1 MASIYQCELNLK
13 SYFHEGEED
22 EKQGMTFLQCMHVP
36 ASLSGTHTAA
46 CSSTAFFPDLRNRSY
61 KQGIFWVKSTFTRLN
76 RCHRVVWHY
85 GAKNHLDALVDVSH
99 PLLLLCCSCSKH
111 CKGLAPA
118 NSIFWI
124 KAATA
129 KHKDPILKMLP
140 NT

>member
-13 SYFHEGEED
+13 RNFMREKKTKNNGPFCSACMCLPRCRAPTQLRARPQPSFQTCVTDPTKGNISGEVHIH
-22 EKQGMTFLQCMHVP
+22 KVNQMTQSGMALW
-36 ASLSGTHTAA
+36 S
-46 CSSTAFFPDLRNRSY
+46 
-61 KQGIFWVKSTFTRLN
+61 
-76 RCHRVVWHY
+76 
-85 GAKNHLDALVDVSH
+85 KNHLDALVDVSH